1 MLRRLLP
8 RRRAPGAVR
17 LGVAPLVLVLTL
29 GGLAPM
35 LVAPPPACAA
45 GGDSAALVVDTGDRA
60 TRYCVAMD
68 EARLSG
74 IELIQLA
81 ARQYGLD
88 YRLGYGGAGVCRLD
102 HVGIEGG
109 ECFTDS
115 DAFWGYWRGTGG
127 GWSWSS
133 TGAASTV
140 VEPGDV
146 EGWSWGTGRDG
157 STHPSPPATSYASAC
172 GTSSPSPDP
181 GGGGSEG
188 GGDGFSSAGIGDGGG
203 DPGGHPRGAAA
214 DEQEAPSPG
223 DETGAADAG
232 GGAPAPDRNSEAP
245 AGGNER
251 PASTPAASEPSPQP
265 SPVDATPLAAAS
277 VESTGPPVVAL
288 AFAGGAIALL
298 LVAGWLSLRRRPG
311 G

>member
-1 MLRRLLP
+1 VLRRLHP
-8 RRRAPGAVR
+8 RGRAPGWGR
-17 LGVAPLVLVLTL
+17 LGIAPLVLALTL

-35 LVAPPPACAA
+35 LVAPAPACATS
-45 GGDSAALVVDTGDRA
+45 GESAALVVDTGGRA

-68 EARLSG
+68 EARVNG

-81 ARQYGLD
+81 AQQYGLD
-88 YRLGYGGAGVCRLD
+88 YRLGYGGAAVCRLD

-157 STHPSPPATSYASAC
+157 STHPPPPPTSYASAC
-172 GTSSPSPDP
+172 GGPSPSPDP
-181 GGGGSEG
+181 GDGGGG
-188 GGDGFSSAGIGDGGG
+188 GGGGG
-203 DPGGHPRGAAA
+203 DPSVGTGGGGDAATLPREGAAEGGKSNPPA
-214 DEQEAPSPG
+214 G
-223 DETGAADAG
+223 GGAADAG
-232 GGAPAPDRNSEAP
+232 GGGRTPDGKVEAP
-245 AGGNER
+245 AEGDER
-251 PASTPAASEPSPQP
+251 PASTPASSEPSPEP
-265 SPVDATPLAAAS
+265 SPVDATPLAAAPLDR
-277 VESTGPPVVAL
+277 TGPPVSAL
-288 AFAGGAIALL
+288 VSAGGAIVLL
-298 LVAGWLSLRRRPG
+298 LFAGWLSLRRRPG

>member
-1 MLRRLLP
+1 VLRRPLP
-8 RRRAPGAVR
+8 RRRAPGSLR

-45 GGDSAALVVDTGDRA
+45 GGDSAALVVDTGGRA

-74 IELIQLA
+74 IELIELA
-81 ARQYGLD
+81 AHQYGLD
-88 YRLGYGGAGVCRLD
+88 YRLGYGGAAVCRLD

-157 STHPSPPATSYASAC
+157 STHPAPPATSYASAC
-172 GTSSPSPDP
+172 GSSSPSPDP
-181 GGGGSEG
+181 GGGGG
-188 GGDGFSSAGIGDGGG
+188 GGG
-203 DPGGHPRGAAA
+203 DPSAGTGGGGGNVGALPRQGAA
-214 DEQEAPSPG
+214 DEQEARPSFEDG
-223 DETGAADAG
+223 AGAADAG
-232 GGAPAPDRNSEAP
+232 EGAPAPDRNGQVP
-245 AGGNER
+245 AGGER
-251 PASTPAASEPSPQP
+251 PASTPASGEPSPEP

-277 VESTGPPVVAL
+277 IENTGAPLAAL
-288 AFAGGAIALL
+288 GFAGGAIALL

>member
-1 MLRRLLP
+1 VLRRLHP
-8 RRRAPGAVR
+8 RGRAPGWGR
-17 LGVAPLVLVLTL
+17 LGIAPLVLALTL

-35 LVAPPPACAA
+35 LVAPAPACATS
-45 GGDSAALVVDTGDRA
+45 GESAALVVDTGGRA

-68 EARLSG
+68 EARLNG

-81 ARQYGLD
+81 AQQYGLD
-88 YRLGYGGAGVCRLD
+88 YRLGYGGAAVCRLD

-157 STHPSPPATSYASAC
+157 STHPPPPPTSYASAC
-172 GTSSPSPDP
+172 GGPSPSPDP
-181 GGGGSEG
+181 GDGGGG
-188 GGDGFSSAGIGDGGG
+188 GGGGG
-203 DPGGHPRGAAA
+203 DPSVGTGGGGDAATLPREGAADGRESNTPA
-214 DEQEAPSPG
+214 G
-223 DETGAADAG
+223 GGAADAG
-232 GGAPAPDRNSEAP
+232 GGGRTPDGKVEAP
-245 AGGNER
+245 AEGDER
-251 PASTPAASEPSPQP
+251 PASTPASSEPSPEP
-265 SPVDATPLAAAS
+265 SPVDATPLAAAPLDR
-277 VESTGPPVVAL
+277 TGPPVAAL
-288 AFAGGAIALL
+288 VSAGGAIVLL
-298 LVAGWLSLRRRPG
+298 LFAGWLSLRRRPG

>member
-1 MLRRLLP
+1 
-8 RRRAPGAVR
+8 VR
-17 LGVAPLVLVLTL
+17 LGVAPLVLALTL

-35 LVAPPPACAA
+35 LVAPAPACAA
-45 GGDSAALVVDTGDRA
+45 GGDSAALVVDTGGRA

-68 EARLSG
+68 AARLSG

-88 YRLGYGGAGVCRLD
+88 YRLGYGGAAVCRLD

-181 GGGGSEG
+181 GGGGGGGGGAGDPSVGTGGG
-188 GGDGFSSAGIGDGGG
+188 GGDSGSLPREGAADEPNARPSAGDEAGATDAGGG
-203 DPGGHPRGAAA
+203 DPP
-214 DEQEAPSPG
+214 
-223 DETGAADAG
+223 T
-232 GGAPAPDRNSEAP
+232 DRNAAAP
-245 AGGNER
+245 AGADER
-251 PASTPAASEPSPQP
+251 PASTPASSEPSPEP

-277 VESTGPPVVAL
+277 VESTGPPVAAL

>member
-1 MLRRLLP
+1 
-8 RRRAPGAVR
+8 
-17 LGVAPLVLVLTL
+17 
-29 GGLAPM
+29 M
-35 LVAPPPACAA
+35 LVAPAPACAA
-45 GGDSAALVVDTGDRA
+45 GGDSAALVVDTGGRA

-74 IELIQLA
+74 IELIEQA
-81 ARQYGLD
+81 AQQYGLD
-88 YRLGYGGAGVCRLD
+88 YRLGYGGAAVCRLD

-146 EGWSWGTGRDG
+146 EGWSWGMGRDG
-157 STHPSPPATSYASAC
+157 STHPSPPATPYASAC
-172 GTSSPSPDP
+172 GSSSPSPDP
-181 GGGGSEG
+181 GGGGG
-188 GGDGFSSAGIGDGGG
+188 GGGGG
-203 DPGGHPRGAAA
+203 DPSAGTGGDSGDPATLPRENAA
-214 DEQEAPSPG
+214 DDGQPHPSAGGG
-223 DETGAADAG
+223 DADAG
-232 GGAPAPDRNSEAP
+232 GGARATDRTAKAP
-245 AGGNER
+245 AGGDER
-251 PASTPAASEPSPQP
+251 PASTPASSEPSAEP

-277 VESTGPPVVAL
+277 VESTGPPVAAL

>member
-1 MLRRLLP
+1 MLRRLHP
-8 RRRAPGAVR
+8 RRAPASVL
-17 LGVAPLVLVLTL
+17 LGVAPLVLALTL

-35 LVAPPPACAA
+35 LVAPAPACAA
-45 GGDSAALVVDTGDRA
+45 SAGSAALVVDTGGRA
-60 TRYCVAMD
+60 TRYCVAMG
-68 EARLSG
+68 AASLSG

-88 YRLGYGGAGVCRLD
+88 YRLGYGGAAVCRLD

-133 TGAASTV
+133 TGAASTI

-157 STHPSPPATSYASAC
+157 STHPAPPATPYASAC
-172 GTSSPSPDP
+172 AGSSTSPDP
-181 GGGGSEG
+181 GGGEG
-188 GGDGFSSAGIGDGGG
+188 GHGGGGTPSAGTGGGGG
-203 DPGGHPRGAAA
+203 DPVTLPRESDADGG
-214 DEQEAPSPG
+214 EPSPSG
-223 DETGAADAG
+223 GGGAADAG
-232 GGAPAPDRNSEAP
+232 GGARATDRNAEASE
-245 AGGNER
+245 GGHER
-251 PASTPAASEPSPQP
+251 PASTPASGEPSPEP

-277 VESTGPPVVAL
+277 VESTGPPVAAL

>member
-1 MLRRLLP
+1 
-8 RRRAPGAVR
+8 
-17 LGVAPLVLVLTL
+17 
-29 GGLAPM
+29 M
-35 LVAPPPACAA
+35 LVAPAPACA
-45 GGDSAALVVDTGDRA
+45 GGDSAALVVDTGGRV

-74 IELIQLA
+74 IELIEQA
-81 ARQYGLD
+81 AQQYGLD
-88 YRLGYGGAGVCRLD
+88 YRLGYGEAAVCRLD

-157 STHPSPPATSYASAC
+157 STHPAPPATPYASAC
-172 GTSSPSPDP
+172 AGSSPSPDP
-181 GGGGSEG
+181 GGGGGGNGGDPSAGTGGG
-188 GGDGFSSAGIGDGGG
+188 GGDAGAV
-203 DPGGHPRGAAA
+203 PREGAA
-214 DEQEAPSPG
+214 DEQEARPSAGGG
-223 DETGAADAG
+223 DGAADAG
-232 GGAPAPDRNSEAP
+232 GGARATDRNAEAP
-245 AGGNER
+245 AGGDER
-251 PASTPAASEPSPQP
+251 PASTPATSEPSPEP

-277 VESTGPPVVAL
+277 VESTGPPVAAL
-288 AFAGGAIALL
+288 AFAGGAITLL

>member
-8 RRRAPGAVR
+8 RRRSPGSVR
-17 LGVAPLVLVLTL
+17 PVVAPLILALTL

-35 LVAPPPACAA
+35 LVAAPPACAA
-45 GGDSAALVVDTGDRA
+45 GGDSAALVVDTGGRA

-81 ARQYGLD
+81 AQQYGLD
-88 YRLGYGGAGVCRLD
+88 YRLGYGGAAVCRLD

-115 DAFWGYWRGTGG
+115 NAFWGYWRGTGG

-133 TGAASTV
+133 TGAGSTV

-157 STHPSPPATSYASAC
+157 STHPAPPATPYASAC
-172 GTSSPSPDP
+172 GSSSPSPDP
-181 GGGGSEG
+181 GGGGGGGGGGEDPSAGTGGGGGGPATLPRENAADGGEPHPSAG
-188 GGDGFSSAGIGDGGG
+188 GGD
-203 DPGGHPRGAAA
+203 
-214 DEQEAPSPG
+214 
-223 DETGAADAG
+223 ADAG
-232 GGAPAPDRNSEAP
+232 GEARATDRNAEAQ
-245 AGGNER
+245 AGGDDR
-251 PASTPAASEPSPQP
+251 PASTPASSEPSPEP

>member
-1 MLRRLLP
+1 MF
-8 RRRAPGAVR
+8 A
-17 LGVAPLVLVLTL
+17 
-29 GGLAPM
+29 
-35 LVAPPPACAA
+35 APPPACAA
-45 GGDSAALVVDTGDRA
+45 GGDSAALVVDTGGRA

-74 IELIQLA
+74 IELIELA
-81 ARQYGLD
+81 AQQYGLD
-88 YRLGYGGAGVCRLD
+88 YRLGYGGAAVCRLD

-115 DAFWGYWRGTGG
+115 DEFWGYWRGTGG

-157 STHPSPPATSYASAC
+157 STHPAPPATSYASAC
-172 GTSSPSPDP
+172 GSSSPSSDP
-181 GGGGSEG
+181 GGGGG
-188 GGDGFSSAGIGDGGG
+188 GGG
-203 DPGGHPRGAAA
+203 DPSTGTGGGGGDPATLPREGAA
-214 DEQEAPSPG
+214 DGGETPPSTG
-223 DETGAADAG
+223 GGAGAADAG
-232 GGAPAPDRNSEAP
+232 GGGPAPDRNGGAL

-251 PASTPAASEPSPQP
+251 PASTPTTSEPSPEP

-277 VESTGPPVVAL
+277 VESTGPPVAAL
-288 AFAGGAIALL
+288 AFAGGAITLL